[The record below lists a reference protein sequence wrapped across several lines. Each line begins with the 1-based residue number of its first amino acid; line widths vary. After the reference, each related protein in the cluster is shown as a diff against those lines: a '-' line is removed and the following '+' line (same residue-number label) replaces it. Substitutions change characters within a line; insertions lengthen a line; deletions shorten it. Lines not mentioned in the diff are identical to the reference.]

1 MESSKK
7 LFEPLTDSSETR
19 LSVLPIKYPVI
30 WSHYKKQQA
39 AYWTAEEIDFG
50 KDADDFKK
58 LNSNEQHF
66 IKMVLGFFS
75 SSDTIVNINLLE
87 RFTSDV
93 KVMEAQVT
101 YSFQAMIENVHAE
114 VYSLMIDNIIKDKK
128 EKNKL
133 FNAVENFPCI
143 NKKAKWAMKWITSN
157 SPFAM
162 RLIAFAIVEG
172 IFFSGSFCSIFWLK
186 KKNLM
191 PGLCDSNELIARDES
206 MHTEFA
212 CILYSMIKNKIN
224 TKQVHDMFKEAV
236 SIEKEFI
243 CDSLPCSL
251 LGMNKKHMSQYIE
264 FVADRLLLQ
273 LGYSKIWNSTNPF
286 DFMESISMEGKTN
299 FFEHRPT
306 QYQNANVL
314 NQAKENMFEVDDDF

>member
-1 MESSKK
+1 
-7 LFEPLTDSSETR
+7 
-19 LSVLPIKYPVI
+19 
-30 WSHYKKQQA
+30 
-39 AYWTAEEIDFG
+39 
-50 KDADDFKK
+50 
-58 LNSNEQHF
+58 
-66 IKMVLGFFS
+66 MVLGFFS

-87 RFTSDV
+87 RFTNDV

-186 KKNLM
+186 KK
-191 PGLCDSNELIARDES
+191 I
-206 MHTEFA
+206 
-212 CILYSMIKNKIN
+212 
-224 TKQVHDMFKEAV
+224 
-236 SIEKEFI
+236 
-243 CDSLPCSL
+243 
-251 LGMNKKHMSQYIE
+251 
-264 FVADRLLLQ
+264 
-273 LGYSKIWNSTNPF
+273 
-286 DFMESISMEGKTN
+286 
-299 FFEHRPT
+299 
-306 QYQNANVL
+306 
-314 NQAKENMFEVDDDF
+314 